1 MTLMTPMLWSKLRRV
16 LCCNPELMPRLRLLL
31 PLLVALL
38 AAGLLAGCGGG
49 DDGSGG
55 DGADS
60 STDVNQLLKDT
71 FSGDKE
77 VKSGKLDLALNAD
90 AGSSGSFAV
99 KVSGPFE
106 SQGAG
111 KLPKLDIDA
120 SLEGGGQNVQAGVT
134 STGDKGF
141 VSYAGT
147 DYEVPGAVF
156 QQFKAGFEQSAKEAQ
171 DKGEDQSLSSLGI
184 DPTKWLT
191 NAKNEGE
198 AEVGDTDTIK
208 ITGDV
213 DVPKLLD
220 DVNAALQKIR
230 SLGGSS
236 ASSLPEQLTEQDKK
250 QAEDAIKDLSVEI
263 YTGKDD
269 KILRR
274 FVVAMTLEVPNDS
287 GSNESADVKFDLQ
300 LLDLNEGQDIA
311 APESTKPF
319 DELVQKLNGLGLG
332 GLGGLGSG
340 SGSGSGSSGGG
351 TDQENLEKY
360 SQCIQEA
367 AGDNN
372 KIRKCADLLT
382 P

>member
-1 MTLMTPMLWSKLRRV
+1 MTPMLGSKLRRV
-16 LCCNPELMPRLRLLL
+16 LCCNPELMPRPRLLL

-38 AAGLLAGCGGG
+38 TAGLLVGCGGG
-49 DDGSGG
+49 DDNGGG

-71 FSGDKE
+71 FSGKKE
-77 VKSGKLDLALNAD
+77 IKSGKIDFAVNGD

-99 KVSGPFE
+99 KLSGPFE
-106 SQGAG
+106 SQGSG

-120 SLEGGGQNVQAGVT
+120 SLEGGGQNFEAGVT

-147 DYEVPGAVF
+147 DYEVPSAVF
-156 QQFKAGFEQSAKEAQ
+156 KQFKAGFEQSAQQAKDQ
-171 DKGEDQSLSSLGI
+171 NEDQSLASLGI
-184 DPTKWLT
+184 DPSKWLT
-191 NAKNEGE
+191 NAKNEGD
-198 AEVGDTDTIK
+198 ADVGDTETIK

-220 DVNAALQKIR
+220 DVNSALQKIR
-230 SLGGSS
+230 SIGGAS

-250 QAEDAIKDLSVEI
+250 QAQDAIKDLSVEI

-274 FVVAMTLEVPNDS
+274 FVVAMTLAVPTDS
-287 GSNESADVKFDLQ
+287 GSTESADIKLDLQ
-300 LLDLNEGQDIA
+300 LLDLNEGQDIQE
-311 APESTKPF
+311 PESTKPF
-319 DELVQKLNGLGLG
+319 SELAQKLNGLGLG
-332 GLGGLGSG
+332 GLGGLGGS

-360 SQCIQEA
+360 SQCIQDA
-367 AGDNN
+367 GGDNE